1 MATIVVDS
9 PRAWGTVLGGFIAN
23 FLLGGLGK
31 SYGIIMD
38 AFQDEFEAPTAIFT
52 LTGGIIYMLMFILSL
67 PNHFVVQRIGDRAVV
82 MIGGIS
88 ACISLLVASV
98 APTVTVWAIA
108 IGGGVGF
115 SFSCDYFN
123 IFSVIG
129 RCFREKLGLAN
140 GLSVA
145 GVSVGQMAFPSLV
158 TFRYGVRMGT
168 LIMSAFSLH
177 LCVTAALMPRHVVD
191 AVSEADIAP
200 SSSSISRR
208 MEEEEEEPSSS
219 VIPSPL
225 GGSADDIETKE
236 IDSMLQHRDDASV
249 TYSHSSVRGH
259 KGARLATALLIIYV
273 IGKVFADNG
282 DVGISFIA
290 PPYGSQI
297 GFSAHTTNLAIAV
310 AGVVDLFSRLSFG
323 WLTDKPM
330 CKGRRGTF
338 LAATWLVES
347 AVAIAFGQITG
358 FGWTPKTFS
367 SFSNQG
373 RLLKGSPTNVQ
384 TAAYYVC
391 FALQGVCSGTAM
403 TQMIIVLSDW
413 VGPERLAKSLAIMMV
428 NLGLL
433 YVPAQAVIGYL
444 NDLTGSYVWSMRLCG
459 LWLLVGG
466 FVFLLESPIRRL
478 LGALDEVH
486 HPHHR
491 QQHQR
496 NNAGMSTARS
506 PWCQHFNGDQSAT
519 EVSVTSLITF
529 SSPQLS
535 VAPPIAKT
543 GLSDSTIPFICSPL
557 EEEGFWGLGALLYTS
572 DLQSEENSRIFNW
585 DYLPFLPIANFRMIG
600 FRVKSANSGYNADGA
615 LYNLPLSLPHPPFPI
630 APPFLS
636 RHVYFSK

>member
-1 MATIVVDS
+1 MATVVVDS

-108 IGGGVGF
+108 IGGGVGKLSCLRCLFRGTVYCRPPNSEYQVPERTLWQCDAETNELTKPGLNHQRPAWSF
-115 SFSCDYFN
+115 SFSCVYFN
-123 IFSVIG
+123 IFSVVG

-158 TFRYGVRMGT
+158 TFVLQRYGVRMGT

-208 MEEEEEEPSSS
+208 MEEEQEEPYSS

-249 TYSHSSVRGH
+249 TYSHSPVRGH

-358 FGWTPKTFS
+358 IGWTPKTFS

-373 RLLKGSPTNVQ
+373 RLLKGSPTNAQ
-384 TAAYYVC
+384 TAAYYIC

-466 FVFLLESPIRRL
+466 LVFLLESPIRRL

-491 QQHQR
+491 QQHQGH
-496 NNAGMSTARS
+496 NAGMSPARS

-519 EVSVTSLITF
+519 EVPVTSLITS

-557 EEEGFWGLGALLYTS
+557 EEEGEI
-572 DLQSEENSRIFNW
+572 QS
-585 DYLPFLPIANFRMIG
+585 
-600 FRVKSANSGYNADGA
+600 
-615 LYNLPLSLPHPPFPI
+615 
-630 APPFLS
+630 
-636 RHVYFSK
+636 

>member
-1 MATIVVDS
+1 MTTIVVDS

-23 FLLGGLGK
+23 FLLGGLSK
-31 SYGIIMD
+31 SYGIIME
-38 AFQDEFEAPTAIFT
+38 AFQDEFEAPTAVFT

-88 ACISLLVASV
+88 ACISLLIASI

-115 SFSCDYFN
+115 SFSCVYFN
-123 IFSVIG
+123 IFSVVG

-145 GVSVGQMAFPSLV
+145 GVSVGQMAFPSFV
-158 TFRYGVRMGT
+158 TFVLQRYGARSGT

-191 AVSEADIAP
+191 AVVETDIAV

-219 VIPSPL
+219 VVPSPL

-249 TYSHSSVRGH
+249 TYSHSSVRRH
-259 KGARLATALLIIYV
+259 SGARMATALLIIYV
-273 IGKVFADNG
+273 VGKVFSDNG

-297 GFSAHTTNLAIAV
+297 GFSAQTTNLAIAV
-310 AGVVDLFSRLSFG
+310 AGVVDLFSRLFFG

-338 LAATWLVES
+338 LATTWIVES
-347 AVAIAFGQITG
+347 AAAIAFGQITG
-358 FGWTPKTFS
+358 VGWIPKTIS
-367 SFSNQG
+367 SLSKQG
-373 RLLKGSPTNVQ
+373 RLLEGSPTNTQ
-384 TAAYYVC
+384 TVAYYVC

-433 YVPAQAVIGYL
+433 YVPAQAIIGYL
-444 NDLTGSYVWSMRLCG
+444 NDVTGSYVWSMRLCG

-466 FVFLLESPIRRL
+466 LVFLLEFPIRQILRVH
-478 LGALDEVH
+478 DEAH

-491 QQHQR
+491 QQRQGH
-496 NNAGMSTARS
+496 NNSLSPIRS
-506 PWCQHFNGDQSAT
+506 PWCQHFNGDHSVS
-519 EVSVTSLITF
+519 EVPATSLIM
-529 SSPQLS
+529 SSPPQLS
-535 VAPPIAKT
+535 VGPSIAKA

-557 EEEGFWGLGALLYTS
+557 EGERLGSLLYTG
-572 DLQSEENSRIFNW
+572 DLQSEKFQVFLAVIVFLTPHYQPDDRMLCKVGDNFEANCVFVQSS
-585 DYLPFLPIANFRMIG
+585 PFF
-600 FRVKSANSGYNADGA
+600 
-615 LYNLPLSLPHPPFPI
+615 PPFTFPYPSS
-630 APPFLS
+630 PPFL
-636 RHVYFSK
+636 F